1 MARELYFYPDAGCY
15 VVRWIDDLRVEDLIA
30 HWKDLL
36 ERPEYDASFA
46 ALHDARERSILAGY
60 AETVEGR
67 DVYVRDVAPK
77 IGSGRVAVLVDN
89 PSAFGSGRQ
98 LTVMTGLE
106 EDSLVTYSEEA
117 AKQWVGLSGD
127 FELPYVLRR

>member
-15 VVRWIDDLRVEDLIA
+15 VVRWVDDLTVDDLIA

-36 ERPEYDASFA
+36 GHPEFETGYA
-46 ALHDARERSILAGY
+46 ALHDARDRSIVTAY

-67 DVYVRDVAPK
+67 EAYLRDVAPK
-77 IGSGRVAVLVDN
+77 VGSGRVAVLVDN
-89 PSAFGSGRQ
+89 PNAFGTGRQ

-117 AKQWVGLSGD
+117 AKKWVGLAGD
-127 FELPYVLRR
+127 FVLPYVVRG